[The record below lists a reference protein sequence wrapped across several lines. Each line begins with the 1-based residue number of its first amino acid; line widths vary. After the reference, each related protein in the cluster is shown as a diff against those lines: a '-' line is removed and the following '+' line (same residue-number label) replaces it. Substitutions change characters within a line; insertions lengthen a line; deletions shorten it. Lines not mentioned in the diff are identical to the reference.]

1 MGFSDRRL
9 MIRTLKALT
18 QAAFPAFWTKKA
30 HRMFGGPCR
39 IGFFDENNVCAAVV
53 EESDGLRTADFQI
66 WARRRSKK
74 RDTVIR
80 TRLASVPGFVRG
92 RPI

>member
-39 IGFFDENNVCAAVV
+39 IGFLDENNVCAAVV
-53 EESDGLRTADFQI
+53 EASDGLRTVDDRFELIFLYADTEVTSR
-66 WARRRSKK
+66 W
-74 RDTVIR
+74 
-80 TRLASVPGFVRG
+80 
-92 RPI
+92 